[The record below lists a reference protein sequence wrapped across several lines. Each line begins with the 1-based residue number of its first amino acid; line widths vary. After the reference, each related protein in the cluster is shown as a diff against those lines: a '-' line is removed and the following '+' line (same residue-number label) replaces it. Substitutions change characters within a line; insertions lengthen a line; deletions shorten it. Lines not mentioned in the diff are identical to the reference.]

1 MPWGCQMVWTHYR
14 CILFISLVLLVNLVL
29 MPDFSGGRD
38 KKMEAGDIKLPE
50 PAQKGSMS
58 LEEALARRESV
69 RNFSSMPLTLTEI
82 SQLMWAGQ
90 GITRPWG
97 GRTAPSAG
105 ALYPLELYIALPE
118 GFFHYIPGGH
128 RLVRCIERN
137 IIADLARA
145 ALGQEC
151 VRNASAVIVI
161 AAVYERIEGKYG
173 SRGERYVKV
182 EAGHAAQNI
191 LLEAVSLGLGAVP
204 VGAFYDEEVKKVL
217 EFPLDHAPLYLIPVG
232 HPE

>member
-1 MPWGCQMVWTHYR
+1 MAWIRYHR
-14 CILFISLVLLVNLVL
+14 ILFFFLVVLINLILISN
-29 MPDFSGGRD
+29 FSEGRD

-50 PAQKGSMS
+50 PSQRGSIS
-58 LEEALARRESV
+58 LEDALAMRESI
-69 RNFSSMPLTLTEI
+69 RNFSSIPLKLTEI

-128 RLVRCIERN
+128 RLVRCFEKN

-151 VRNASAVIVI
+151 VRNAAAVIVI

-182 EAGHAAQNI
+182 EVGHAAQNI

-204 VGAFYDEEVKKVL
+204 VGAFCDEEIKRVSKL
-217 EFPLDHAPLYLIPVG
+217 PPDHTPLYLIPVG